1 MNTDIL
7 KRNQVKVTGRGAQPI
22 LFAHG
27 FGSSQDAWDQVVQ
40 AFEENYKVILFDYVG
55 SGRSDKSAYSS
66 ERYHSLH
73 GYAEDIIDV
82 CKALN
87 LEDVIVVGHSASGM
101 ISMLAA
107 QKEPGLFRQLMM
119 LAASP
124 RYLNDEGYHGGF
136 DQDNINGMLDM
147 MEKNFN
153 EWAKYLA
160 PVAARNEDRPELAA
174 GFEKQLLSNDQKIAR
189 EFAEATFLVDLRED
203 LKHTEVPVVVMQPSD
218 DTIVPHEAALYLADA
233 FPDSELVILKAT
245 GHNPHISHPEEVV
258 KYIKKY
264 IAVEAV

>member
-7 KRNQVKVTGRGAQPI
+7 KRNHVRVTGKGRQPI
-22 LFAHG
+22 VFAHG
-27 FGSSQDAWDQVVQ
+27 FGSSQVAWEQVVQ
-40 AFEENYKVILFDYVG
+40 VFGEDYKVILFDYVG
-55 SGRSDKSAYSS
+55 SGNADKSAYSS

-73 GYAEDIIDV
+73 GYAEGMIEV

-87 LEDVIVVGHSASGM
+87 LKDVIVVGHSVSGM

-107 QKEPGLFRQLMM
+107 GKEPGLFRQLMM

-124 RYLNDEGYHGGF
+124 RYLNDTGYHGGF
-136 DQDNINGMLDM
+136 DQENIDGMLDM

-160 PVAARNEDRPELAA
+160 PVASKNEDRPELALD
-174 GFEKQLLSNDQKIAR
+174 FEKQLLSNDQTIAR
-189 EFAEATFLVDLRED
+189 EFAEATFLVDLREE
-203 LKHTEVPVVVMQPSD
+203 LKYTEVPVVVMQPSD
-218 DTIVPHEAALYLADA
+218 DTVVPHEAALYLAEE
-233 FPDSELVILKAT
+233 FPESELVILKAT

>member
-7 KRNQVKVTGRGAQPI
+7 KRNHVKVTGKGKQPI

-27 FGSSQDAWDQVVQ
+27 FGSSQVAWEQVVQ
-40 AFEENYKVILFDYVG
+40 AFEEEYQVILFDYVG
-55 SGRSDKSAYSS
+55 SGNADKSAYSS
-66 ERYHSLH
+66 DRYRSLH
-73 GYAEDIIDV
+73 GYAEDMIEV
-82 CKALN
+82 CKTLD
-87 LEDVIVVGHSASGM
+87 LTDVIVVGHSVSGM

-107 QKEPGLFRQLMM
+107 QKEPGLFSQLMM

-124 RYLNDEGYHGGF
+124 RYLNDEGYIGGF
-136 DQDNINGMLDM
+136 DQENINGMLDM

-160 PVAARNEDRPELAA
+160 PAAAKNDDRPELALN
-174 GFEKQLLSNDQKIAR
+174 FEKQLLSNDQQIAR
-189 EFAEATFLVDLRED
+189 EFAEATFLVDLRKE
-203 LKHTEVPVVVMQPSD
+203 LSHTEVPVVVMQPSD
-218 DTIVPHEAALYLADA
+218 DNIVPHEAALYLADE
-233 FPDSELVILKAT
+233 FPDSELVILRAT

-264 IAVEAV
+264 IAIEAV